1 MFRKIYKVC
10 FYIVFVLVLI
20 AVLAASVLCFMY
32 ASEMHQPDYIFDGVL
47 TLVAGTILTFV
58 GFAFTGMIIE
68 AAEDLA
74 AIREQVAPKRK
85 KKAQNNVRPAVQQP
99 VRPVQPVQQRPVQPV
114 QQQRPVQ
121 PVQPAQ
127 PAAVQPAAVQPVQET
142 VVETEK
148 AAVENTVLRDSP
160 LSVSDTQE

>member
-32 ASEMHQPDYIFDGVL
+32 ASEMHQPDYIFYGVL

-85 KKAQNNVRPAVQQP
+85 KKSQNNVRPAVQQP
-99 VRPVQPVQQRPVQPV
+99 VRPVQPA

-121 PVQPAQ
+121 PVQTAAVQ
-127 PAAVQPAAVQPVQET
+127 PVQPAAVQPVQET

-160 LSVSDTQE
+160 LSVNDAQE

>member
-32 ASEMHQPDYIFDGVL
+32 ASEMHQPDYIFYGVL

-85 KKAQNNVRPAVQQP
+85 KKVQNNVRPAVQQP
-99 VRPVQPVQQRPVQPV
+99 VRPVQPA

-121 PVQPAQ
+121 PVQPAAVQ
-127 PAAVQPAAVQPVQET
+127 PVQPAAVQPVQET

-160 LSVSDTQE
+160 LSVNDAQE